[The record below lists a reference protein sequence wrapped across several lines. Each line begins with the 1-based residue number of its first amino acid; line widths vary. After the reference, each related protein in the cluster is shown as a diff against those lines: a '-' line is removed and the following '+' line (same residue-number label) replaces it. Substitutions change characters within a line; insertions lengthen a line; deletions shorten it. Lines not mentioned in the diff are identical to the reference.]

1 MANTVFGVND
11 AETNKVWAKK
21 LNVEALKKAWV
32 GKFIGSS
39 DNSLIQEHK
48 DLKKARGDRITY
60 TLRTQIAGRGVVG
73 DAILKGN
80 EEKLTHYSDNLIID
94 QLRHAVDRGG
104 NMSQQRVLMDL
115 RKGCND
121 ALSDWIAARLDRSFF
136 CQAAGYTASDL
147 VTEHGESYEGDDIA
161 YTGLQATLAPS
172 TGRHFWSESGATA
185 DQDLD
190 SSGDNMAL
198 SLIDDLVTEAKL
210 SSPLIRPVK
219 VDGEDRYVMFLH
231 PLQVKSLRKDA
242 TTAGNWVDIQKAAMQ
257 GGKVSDNPIFTGAL
271 GVYNGVILHE
281 STRVPRGVNGSTGVS
296 ISTVRR
302 AIFCGAQA
310 VSLGFGNGSDFE
322 SWNWAEEEEDYGNQL
337 GVAAGCIFGM
347 KKARFNSVDFGCMV
361 LSTYAA

>member
-1 MANTVFGVND
+1 MANTVFGIND

-39 DNSLIQEHK
+39 DNALIQEHK
-48 DLKKARGDRITY
+48 DLKKARGDKITY
-60 TLRTQIAGRGVVG
+60 TLRTQIQGRGVVG

-80 EEKLTHYSDNLIID
+80 EEKLTHYSDALYID

-104 NMSQQRVLMDL
+104 NMSQQRVLFDL
-115 RKGCND
+115 RKGCMD

-136 CQAAGYTASDL
+136 LQAAGYTGTDTVS
-147 VTEHGESYEGDDIA
+147 EHGETYAGNDVA
-161 YTGLQATLAPS
+161 YTGLQLPTTP
-172 TGRHFWSESGATA
+172 TRHYWSESGTSA
-185 DQDLD
+185 DENLD
-190 SSGDNMAL
+190 SSGDTMTL
-198 SLIDDLVTEAKL
+198 SLIDDLVAEAKL

-231 PLQVKSLRKDA
+231 PLQVKALRKDA
-242 TTAGNWVDIQKAAMQ
+242 TTAGNWVDIQKSAMQ

-281 STRVPRGVNGSTGVS
+281 SSRVPRGVNSSTLAS

-302 AIFCGAQA
+302 AIFCGAQSIA
-310 VSLGFGNGSDFE
+310 LAFGNGSDFE

-347 KKARFNSVDFGCMV
+347 KKAKFNSSDFGCMV

>member
-1 MANTVFGVND
+1 MANTVFGIND

-21 LNVEALKKAWV
+21 LFVEALKKAWV

-60 TLRTQIAGRGVVG
+60 TLRTQIQGRGVVG
-73 DAILKGN
+73 DAILKGS
-80 EEKLTHYSDNLIID
+80 EEKLTHYSDNLYLD

-104 NMSQQRVLMDL
+104 NMSQQRVLFDL
-115 RKGCND
+115 RKGCEE
-121 ALSDWIAARLDRSFF
+121 ALSDWIAARFDRSFF
-136 CQAAGYTASDL
+136 LQAAGYNATDE
-147 VTEHGESYEGDDIA
+147 VTEFGETYKGNDVA
-161 YTGLQATLAPS
+161 YTGLQATAAPTS
-172 TGRHFWSESGATA
+172 GRHFWSEDGTSA
-185 DQDLD
+185 DENLD
-190 SSGDNMAL
+190 SSGDNMKL
-198 SLIDDLVTEAKL
+198 SLIDDLVTQAKL
-210 SSPLIRPVK
+210 ASPMIRPIK

-231 PLQVKSLRKDA
+231 PKQVRDLRKDA
-242 TTAGNWVDIQKAAMQ
+242 STAGNWVDIQKAAMT

-271 GVYNGVILHE
+271 GIYNGVILHE
-281 STRVPRGVNGSTGVS
+281 SSRVPRGVNSSTLAS

-310 VSLGFGNGSDFE
+310 ISLGFGNGSDFE
-322 SWNWAEEEEDYGNQL
+322 SWSWAEEAEDYGNQL

-347 KKARFNSVDFGCMV
+347 KKAKFNSADFGCMV

>member
-1 MANTVFGVND
+1 MANTVFGIND
-11 AETNKVWAKK
+11 PETNKVWAKK

-39 DNSLIQEHK
+39 ENSLIQEHK

-60 TLRTQIAGRGVVG
+60 TLRTQIQGRGVVG

-80 EEKLTHYSDNLIID
+80 EEKLTHYSDNLFID

-104 NMSQQRVLMDL
+104 NMSQQRVLFNL
-115 RKGCND
+115 RQGCND

-136 CQAAGYTASDL
+136 LQAAGYTATDE
-147 VTEHGESYEGDDIA
+147 VTEHGETYKGDDVA
-161 YTGLQATLAPS
+161 YTGLQATAAPTS
-172 TGRHFWSESGATA
+172 GRHFWSEAGTSA

-281 STRVPRGVNGSTGVS
+281 SSRVPRGVNSSTGVS

-310 VSLGFGNGSDFE
+310 IALGFGNGSDFE

-347 KKARFNSVDFGCMV
+347 KKAKFNSVDFGCMV